1 MKMEQL
7 SLYHSLGL
15 RDPAV
20 ISFIGAGG
28 KTTLLLRLASEMLGL
43 QQKVLLTTTTKI
55 FRPSKMPFFIFTDIK
70 SAVSALKKHYRDH
83 NIAVLGNRILPNGK
97 IEGIKADAIEILR
110 NELQVSVLVEA
121 DGAKG
126 KPIKGYAEYEPVLPS
141 DSDLIAAVIGA
152 DALEASISNATVH
165 RLKYFLKTTGA
176 EETQNITG
184 ELIAGT
190 FQHML
195 KLGTYQ
201 APRAATAFIFNKIDL
216 VEAPE
221 KVVINLARLLSVSEM
236 SDRLL
241 ITQGNVDNPERFYL
255 HTGKDTNRASV
266 SCVILAA
273 GRSLRMGE
281 DKLALIFEGKT
292 ILEHVLDNVVKAGI
306 EEIIVVTRPDHKWA
320 WLPGKYKCRIVEN
333 PLYHTGMA
341 SSLQAGL
348 KAVGHHVQ
356 GVLFALADQPKV
368 TTDIYKLM
376 VMNFQEKLK
385 LITCPVF
392 KGERGNP
399 TLFDRRTWPDLM
411 QLKGDQG
418 GRQLINTLAPENIDF
433 IETDLPVIIED
444 IDTISD
450 YEALLDKGP

>member
-1 MKMEQL
+1 MEMEQL

-20 ISFIGAGG
+20 VSFIGAGG

-55 FRPSKMPFFIFTDIK
+55 FRPSKMPLFISTDIK

-83 NIAVLGNRILPNGK
+83 NFAVLGNRILPNGK
-97 IEGIKADAIEILR
+97 IEGIEADAVEILR
-110 NELQVSVLVEA
+110 NELPLSILIEA

-126 KPIKGYAEYEPVLPS
+126 KPIKGYAEYEPVLPFHS
-141 DSDLIAAVIGA
+141 DQFVAVIGA
-152 DALEASISNATVH
+152 DALNAPLSSATVH
-165 RLKYFLKTTGA
+165 RLKHFIKATGA
-176 EETQNITG
+176 EDKQNITE

-190 FQHML
+190 YQYML

-201 APRAATAFIFNKIDL
+201 APRAAAAFIFNKIDL
-216 VEAPE
+216 VETPE
-221 KVVINLARLLSVSEM
+221 KAILNIARLLSEQDISG
-236 SDRLL
+236 RLL
-241 ITQGNVDNPERFYL
+241 ITQGNVDNPVKYYL
-255 HTGKDTNRASV
+255 QTGKGTDAV
-266 SCVILAA
+266 AVPCIILAA
-273 GRSLRMGE
+273 GSSLRMGE
-281 DKLALIFEGKT
+281 DKLGLIYNGKT
-292 ILEHVLDNVVKAGI
+292 ILEHVLENVVKAGI
-306 EEIIVVTRPDHKWA
+306 KDIIIVTKPDHNWA

-333 PLYHTGMA
+333 PLYQTGMA
-341 SSLQAGL
+341 SSLKTGL
-348 KAVGHHVQ
+348 RAVGPHAQ
-356 GVLFALADQPKV
+356 GALFALADQPKV
-368 TTDIYKLM
+368 TPDIYKLM
-376 VMNFQEKLK
+376 VMNFQENLK

-411 QLKGDQG
+411 QLNGDQG
-418 GRQLINTLAPENIDF
+418 GRQLINKLAPENIDF
-433 IETDLPVIIED
+433 IETDLSVIIED